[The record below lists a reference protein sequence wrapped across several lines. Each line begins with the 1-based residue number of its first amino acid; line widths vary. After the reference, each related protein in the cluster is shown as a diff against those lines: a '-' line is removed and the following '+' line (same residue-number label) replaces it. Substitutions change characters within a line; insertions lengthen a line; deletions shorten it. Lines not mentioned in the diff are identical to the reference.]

1 MAFRRAL
8 ELSNMYHQEKNW
20 MRSKVLVLLAAA
32 VSILGVRAYAHHS
45 FAATYFED
53 QKITIHGKLV
63 QFLYRN
69 PHSFVHVEA
78 KDDKGEMQTW
88 AVEWG
93 AGGQLG
99 RQGVTRET
107 LKPGDDVIVVGNP
120 GRNPDDHR
128 LRMVSIERPSDGWK
142 WGGTFE

>member
-1 MAFRRAL
+1 MKHKL
-8 ELSNMYHQEKNW
+8 
-20 MRSKVLVLLAAA
+20 LVLSAFIAGT
-32 VSILGVRAYAHHS
+32 LGVGVNAYAHHS

-53 QKITIHGKLV
+53 KKVTVEGDLV

-69 PHSFVHVEA
+69 PHSFVHVEV
-78 KDDKGEMQTW
+78 KDANGQMVRW

-107 LKPGDDVIVVGNP
+107 LKPGDHVIVVGNP

-128 LRMVSIERPSDGWK
+128 LRMVNITRPSDGWK

>member
-1 MAFRRAL
+1 MKNRLFAVLIAGAAL
-8 ELSNMYHQEKNW
+8 
-20 MRSKVLVLLAAA
+20 
-32 VSILGVRAYAHHS
+32 LGVRAYAHHS

-53 QKITIHGKLV
+53 QKVTVHGKLV

-78 KDDKGEMQTW
+78 ADDKGETQTW

-120 GRNPDDHR
+120 GRNPADHR
-128 LRMVSIERPSDGWK
+128 LRMVNITRPADGWK

>member
-1 MAFRRAL
+1 M
-8 ELSNMYHQEKNW
+8 K
-20 MRSKVLVLLAAA
+20 SKLLVVLAAA

-53 QKITIHGKLV
+53 QKVTVHGKLV

-69 PHSFVHVEA
+69 PHSFVHIEA
-78 KDDKGEMQTW
+78 PDDKGVMQTW

-93 AGGQLG
+93 AGGQLS
-99 RQGVTRET
+99 RDGVTRES
-107 LKPGDDVIVVGNP
+107 LKPGDVVIVTGNP

-128 LRMVSIERPSDGWK
+128 IRMRSITRPSDGWNWK
-142 WGGTFE
+142 GVVQ

>member
-1 MAFRRAL
+1 MKRTFLALVITAGAIISGGRAL
-8 ELSNMYHQEKNW
+8 
-20 MRSKVLVLLAAA
+20 
-32 VSILGVRAYAHHS
+32 AHHS

-53 QKITIHGKLV
+53 KTQKVEGNLV

-69 PHSFVHVEA
+69 PHSFVHVEGP
-78 KDDKGEMQTW
+78 DDKGVMQRW
-88 AVEWG
+88 AIEWG

-107 LKPGDDVIVVGNP
+107 LKPGDHVIVVGNP

-128 LRMVSIERPSDGWK
+128 LRMVNITRPSDGWK
-142 WGGTFE
+142 WGGTFD